1 MSLIIEI
8 LSDIKVFFYIFRIL
22 QQCGAEQDKEIKFD
36 LRLCFDVLFDLFQ
49 FGDRRRLT
57 KLERVGRRFHHLV
70 EKCFRDVP
78 FLRLDIQL
86 APLWLP
92 IFFRIN

>member
-1 MSLIIEI
+1 MCFFSI
-8 LSDIKVFFYIFRIL
+8 LRRHGEDDAIGFYL
-22 QQCGAEQDKEIKFD
+22 T
-36 LRLCFDVLFDLFQ
+36 LCFDVILEVLQ

-57 KLERVGRRFHHLV
+57 KLERTGRRFHHLV

-86 APLWLP
+86 EPGFAS
-92 IFFRIN
+92 FV